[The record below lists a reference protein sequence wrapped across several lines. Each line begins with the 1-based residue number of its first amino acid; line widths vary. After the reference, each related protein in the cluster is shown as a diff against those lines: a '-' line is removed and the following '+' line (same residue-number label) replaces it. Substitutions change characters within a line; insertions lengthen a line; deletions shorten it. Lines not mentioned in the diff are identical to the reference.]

1 MTQSSH
7 TATAHT
13 CALHVQVEAADL
25 GRDDE
30 SDALNERG
38 LRARLGIE
46 RDVAAGRGEASNR
59 APTELYRK
67 ANGESM
73 CLLDISILNSLK
85 YNS

>member
-1 MTQSSH
+1 M
-7 TATAHT
+7 
-13 CALHVQVEAADL
+13 QVEAADL

-67 ANGESM
+67 AVPVGLGAVSFGQA
-73 CLLDISILNSLK
+73 S
-85 YNS
+85 